1 MNRIKLVLAAA
12 LIALGG
18 AAYWLTSAPAP
29 TQTSLPP
36 QPAGAAAA
44 QTSTENPSNIQIIE
58 MVEGNAD
65 APITVVEYA
74 SFTCPHCR
82 SFHENAY
89 GQLKKN
95 YIDTGKIK
103 FVMRE
108 VYFDRFG
115 LWAGMV
121 ARCDGP
127 EKYFGI
133 VDILFNE
140 QQKWTAGGD
149 PATIADNLRK
159 IGLRAGMKKDQ
170 VNACM
175 QDGEKAQAMVA
186 VYQSNAEADGIKGT
200 PTFVID
206 GETTPNMSYTDFSA
220 LLDKKLSEK

>member
-1 MNRIKLVLAAA
+1 MNRMKLVLAAA

-36 QPAGAAAA
+36 QPAGAAMA
-44 QTSTENPSNIQIIE
+44 QNSTETPSNIQI
-58 MVEGNAD
+58 MDMTEGNPD

-82 SFHENAY
+82 SFHENAF
-89 GQLKKN
+89 GKLKKN

-103 FVMRE
+103 FVLRE

-121 ARCDGP
+121 ARCGGP
-127 EKYFGI
+127 DKYFGI
-133 VDILFNE
+133 VDILFTE

-159 IGLRAGMKKDQ
+159 IGMRAGMKKDQ

-206 GETTPNMSYTDFSA
+206 GEKNPNMSYADFSA